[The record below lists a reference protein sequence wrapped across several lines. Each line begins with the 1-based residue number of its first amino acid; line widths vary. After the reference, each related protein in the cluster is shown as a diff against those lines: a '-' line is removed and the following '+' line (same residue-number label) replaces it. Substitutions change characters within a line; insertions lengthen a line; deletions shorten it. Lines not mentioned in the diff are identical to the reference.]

1 MTYSCLEQLVVDV
14 AELVRPPER
23 LHVWQAA
30 ERYIQVNNP
39 GNYVGPYRAD
49 ITPYMKEPMEVLSS
63 TEFTGM
69 IFVGPAQCGK
79 TDAVLSWLGYSAKC
93 DPADLMVIQPTQASA
108 RDFAKRRID
117 RLFRNSPDIQDT
129 VLPGRQNQN
138 TFDTRFKNGMMATLS
153 WPTIS
158 ELSGKPVPR
167 LWLSDYDRMPQDV
180 DGEGSPFDLAKKRA
194 TTFRRFGMTVAESSP
209 GFAVENPKWISQT
222 PHEAPPTPGIL
233 SLYNRGDRRRWHW
246 TCPDCEN
253 SFEPDFELIQYDLS
267 EDHMTSAES
276 AHMACPHCGGR
287 IEHRQKAALNRGGRW
302 VRDTVQL
309 TLPDGT
315 VTRREVRS
323 DIASFWLKGAA
334 AAFADWKTLVLNYLK
349 ASEEF
354 EKTGSEESL
363 KTTVNTDQGLPYIP
377 KRNQTNW
384 LPEEMKAKAV
394 DLGEKVVPEGVRF
407 LVASVDVQKRKFV
420 VQVHGV
426 GVGGDTWIVDRFDI
440 SRSKRVAPDD
450 ETQYLWVDPGAYPE
464 DWHLLVEQVL
474 LKTYPLADGSG
485 RQMQIKVAGC
495 DSGGQEGV
503 TTNAYNFWRWLR
515 DDCPESGLE
524 RRFILIKGSSNRNAP
539 RVQVTF
545 PDSERKDRKAASRG
559 EVPVLMLN
567 TNQVKDQVMSML
579 DRKDPYGG
587 RVSFPNWLPDSF
599 YSELTA
605 ETRHATRGWE
615 NPKRQRNESWDL
627 LAYCVALCLWRPVSI
642 ELIDWS
648 EPPTWAQ
655 EWDTNDLVIE
665 ASGRRRFGNS
675 NPARRSLADLG
686 KNLG

>member
-1 MTYSCLEQLVVDV
+1 MYDCLEQIVVDV

-23 LHVWQAA
+23 LFVWEAA

-49 ITPYMKEPMEVLSS
+49 ITAYMKEPMEVLTS
-63 TEFTGM
+63 TEYTGM

-79 TDAVLSWLGYSAKC
+79 TDVVLSWMGYSAKC

-108 RDFAKRRID
+108 RDFSKRRID
-117 RLFRNSPDIQDT
+117 RLFRNSPDVHET

-138 TFDTRFKNGMMATLS
+138 TFDTQFKNGMMVTLS

-167 LWLSDYDRMPQDV
+167 LWLSDYDRMPQNV

-209 GFAVENPKWISQT
+209 GYAVENPKWISKS
-222 PHEAPPTPGIL
+222 PHEAPPTEGIL
-233 SLYNRGDRRRWHW
+233 ALYNRGDRRRWHW
-246 TCPDCEN
+246 DCPACDN
-253 SFEPDFELIQYDLS
+253 SFEPDFELIHYPDTS
-267 EDHMTSAES
+267 DHMEAAEN
-276 AHMACPHCGGR
+276 AWMACPHCGNR
-287 IEHRQKAALNRGGRW
+287 IEHRQKAQLNRNGRW
-302 VRDTVQL
+302 VKDTITV
-309 TLPDGT
+309 THEDGT
-315 VTRREVRS
+315 TEVREVRA

-334 AAFADWKTLVLNYLK
+334 AAFADWKVLVLNYLK
-349 ASEEF
+349 AAEEY
-354 EKTGSEESL
+354 EKTGSEEAL
-363 KTTVNTDQGLPYIP
+363 KTTVNTDQGLPYLP
-377 KRNQTNW
+377 KKSQTNW
-384 LPEEMKAKAV
+384 LPEEMKAKAL

-407 LVASVDVQKRKFV
+407 LVATIDVQKRKFV

-440 SRSKRVAPDD
+440 SRSKRRAPDD
-450 ETQYLWVDPGAYPE
+450 ETQFLWVDPGAYPE
-464 DWHLLVEQVL
+464 DWHLIVDEVL
-474 LKTYPLADGSG
+474 LKSYPLDDGSG
-485 RQMQIKVAGC
+485 RRMQIKVAGS

-503 TTNAYNFWRWLR
+503 TTNAYAFWRWLR
-515 DDCPESGLE
+515 DECEEVGLE

-539 RVQVTF
+539 RIQVSF
-545 PDSERKDRKAASRG
+545 PDSDRKDRKAGARG
-559 EVPVLMLN
+559 EVPVLMIN
-567 TNQVKDQVMSML
+567 SNQIKDQAMAML
-579 DRKDPYGG
+579 DRKDPFGG
-587 RVSFPNWLPDSF
+587 RVSFPIWLPDSF

-627 LAYCVALCLWRPVSI
+627 LAYSIALCLWRPVSI
-642 ELIDWS
+642 EQIDWS
-648 EPPTWAQ
+648 EPPSWAS
-655 EWDTNDLVIE
+655 EWDSNDLVFE
-665 ASGRRRFGNS
+665 EETGRRFGK
-675 NPARRSLADLG
+675 NPGPRKSLADLG